1 MFLITLS
8 TDNDNA
14 DSDKIERLY
23 HKYYRLMYYVANKIL
38 QDNYL
43 AEDAVQTAFL
53 KLIPN
58 LHKIEDINSHKTKA
72 FVVIVVEN
80 VAKRMYTKR
89 RKINTMALEE
99 LEYQISDNSNELEA
113 LISDL
118 DLESI
123 VEHMK
128 KLHKN
133 DSEILLLRY
142 VHEMTSKEIA
152 QLLDVKD
159 AVVRKR
165 LERARNRLAVLL
177 EGSGYCEEK

>member
-1 MFLITLS
+1 MYKIIGNRGGGTLMFLITLS

-89 RKINTMALEE
+89 RKIKQKWVC
-99 LEYQISDNSNELEA
+99 Y
-113 LISDL
+113 
-118 DLESI
+118 
-123 VEHMK
+123 
-128 KLHKN
+128 
-133 DSEILLLRY
+133 
-142 VHEMTSKEIA
+142 
-152 QLLDVKD
+152 
-159 AVVRKR
+159 
-165 LERARNRLAVLL
+165 RNITR
-177 EGSGYCEEK
+177 S